1 VGTIIK
7 PNQIAAMF
15 PGFLMPVVFLGAIF
29 FSWQSL
35 SAIPVLQVIVLANP
49 LVYANEALRAVM
61 TPQIAHMAL
70 GWSLLGLVAAI
81 LLMGGFG
88 FRRFDRMANGSL
100 R

>member
-1 VGTIIK
+1 
-7 PNQIAAMF
+7 
-15 PGFLMPVVFLGAIF
+15 
-29 FSWQSL
+29 
-35 SAIPVLQVIVLANP
+35 
-49 LVYANEALRAVM
+49 
-61 TPQIAHMAL
+61 MAL